1 MDNELNHIGHGTWD
15 CGTRDSE
22 TQDLTAIARHI
33 RELILTALAEAG
45 SGHTGGSLDLVDIFT
60 VLYFKHL
67 RHHPQEPLWPE
78 RDRVVLSIGHT
89 APVLYAT
96 LAAAGYFPEEEMLTL
111 RKLGSRLQGHP
122 SYEFRL
128 PGVETCSGSLG
139 QGLGVALGMAL
150 AAKMDSS
157 TESETLRR
165 VFCIMGDG
173 EQQEG
178 SVWETAMAAAHHKVD
193 NLCVI
198 IDRNR
203 LQIDGP
209 TEQVMGIDPLRDKW
223 RTFGWNTLEID
234 GHDFSQILMALDQ
247 ADQMKEKPTVIIA
260 DTVMGK
266 GIPSIENDYH
276 WHGKVPT
283 KEELTKFLEELKS

>member
-1 MDNELNHIGHGTWD
+1 MIDF
-15 CGTRDSE
+15 
-22 TQDLTAIARHI
+22 QDKAKHI
-33 RELILTALAEAG
+33 RELILTSLAEAG

-60 VLYFKHL
+60 VLYFSHL
-67 RHHPQEPLWPE
+67 RHDPSNPLWE
-78 RDRVVLSIGHT
+78 DRDRVILSIGHT

-96 LAAAGYFPEEEMLTL
+96 LAAAGYFPESEMKTL

-128 PGVETCSGSLG
+128 PGLESCSGSLG

-150 AAKMDSS
+150 AAKMDGKTS
-157 TESETLRR
+157 R

-178 SVWETAMAAAHHKVD
+178 SVWESAMAAAHHKVD
-193 NLCVI
+193 NLCAI

-203 LQIDGP
+203 LQIDGG
-209 TEQVMGIDPLRDKW
+209 TEQVMGIDPLKDKW
-223 RTFGWNTLEID
+223 IAFGWNAIEID
-234 GHDFSQILMALDQ
+234 GHDFGQIQLALRR
-247 ADQMKEKPTVIIA
+247 ADEQTGKPTVVIA

-266 GIPSIENDYH
+266 GVPSIENNNA

-283 KEELTKFLEELKS
+283 KEQLTGFLEELRGENG

>member
-1 MDNELNHIGHGTWD
+1 MNQLE
-15 CGTRDSE
+15 
-22 TQDLTAIARHI
+22 AKAKHI

-45 SGHTGGSLDLVDIFT
+45 SGHTGGSLDLVDVFT
-60 VLYFKHL
+60 VLYFDHL
-67 RHHPQEPLWPE
+67 RHDPQHPNWEG
-78 RDRVVLSIGHT
+78 RDKVVLSIGHT

-122 SYEFRL
+122 SFETRL
-128 PGVETCSGSLG
+128 PGLETSSGSLG
-139 QGLGVALGMAL
+139 QGLGVAMGMAI
-150 AAKMDSS
+150 AAKMDGKPN
-157 TESETLRR
+157 R

-178 SVWETAMAAAHHKVD
+178 SVWESAMAAAHHRLD
-193 NLCVI
+193 NLCAI

-203 LQIDGP
+203 LQIDGR
-209 TEQVMGIDPLRDKW
+209 TEKVMAIDPLRDKW
-223 RTFGWNTLEID
+223 TAFGWYTLEID
-234 GHDFSQILMALDQ
+234 GHDMSQIKMALDL
-247 ADQMKEKPTVIIA
+247 ADKEQGRPTVIIA

-266 GIPSIENDYH
+266 GVKSIEDNNQ

-283 KEELTKFLEELKS
+283 KEQLHVFLNELL

>member
-1 MDNELNHIGHGTWD
+1 MI
-15 CGTRDSE
+15 
-22 TQDLTAIARHI
+22 DLEAKAKHI

-45 SGHTGGSLDLVDIFT
+45 SGHTGGSLDLADVFA
-60 VLYFKHL
+60 VLYFDHL
-67 RHHPQEPLWPE
+67 RHDPKNPMWEG
-78 RDRVVLSIGHT
+78 RDKVVLSIGHT

-122 SYEFRL
+122 SYESRL
-128 PGVETCSGSLG
+128 PGLETCSGSLG
-139 QGLGVALGMAL
+139 QGIGVALGMAL
-150 AAKMDSS
+150 AAKMDGPS
-157 TESETLRR
+157 TGTGTVNR

-178 SVWETAMAAAHHKVD
+178 SVWESAMAAAHHKLD

-203 LQIDGP
+203 LQIDGG
-209 TEQVMGIDPLRDKW
+209 TEKVMAIDPLKDKW
-223 RTFGWNTLEID
+223 VAFGWNAVEVD
-234 GHDFSQILMALDQ
+234 GHDLGQIKMALEL
-247 ADQMKEKPTVIIA
+247 ADKAQGRPTVIIA

-266 GIPSIENDYH
+266 GVPSIENNNQ

-283 KEELTKFLEELKS
+283 KEQVKEFLHELYK

>member
-1 MDNELNHIGHGTWD
+1 MINLE
-15 CGTRDSE
+15 E
-22 TQDLTAIARHI
+22 KARHI

-60 VLYFKHL
+60 VLYFNHL
-67 RHHPQEPLWPE
+67 RHDPKHPEWE
-78 RDRVVLSIGHT
+78 GRDKVVLSIGHT

-128 PGVETCSGSLG
+128 SGLETCSGSLG

-150 AAKMDSS
+150 AAKIDGMPN
-157 TESETLRR
+157 R

-178 SVWETAMAAAHHKVD
+178 SVWETAMAAAHYKMD
-193 NLCVI
+193 NLCAI

-203 LQIDGP
+203 LQIDGG
-209 TEQVMGIDPLRDKW
+209 TEKVMAIDPLRDKW
-223 RTFGWNTLEID
+223 AAFGWHTIEID
-234 GHDFSQILMALDQ
+234 GHDMSQIKMALELD
-247 ADQMKEKPTVIIA
+247 DKEEGRPTVIIA
-260 DTVMGK
+260 DTIMGK
-266 GIPSIENDYH
+266 GVKSIEDNNQ

-283 KEELTKFLEELKS
+283 KEQLPVFLNELS

>member
-1 MDNELNHIGHGTWD
+1 MTSLE
-15 CGTRDSE
+15 E
-22 TQDLTAIARHI
+22 KAKHI
-33 RELILTALAEAG
+33 RQLILTALAEAG

-60 VLYFKHL
+60 VLYFNHL
-67 RHHPQEPLWPE
+67 RHDPQHPEWE
-78 RDRVVLSIGHT
+78 DRDKVVLSIGHT

-128 PGVETCSGSLG
+128 PGLETSSGSLG

-150 AAKMDSS
+150 AAKMDSKPN
-157 TESETLRR
+157 R

-178 SVWETAMAAAHHKVD
+178 SVWESAMAVVHHQVD
-193 NLCVI
+193 NLCAI

-203 LQIDGP
+203 LQIDGG
-209 TEQVMGIDPLRDKW
+209 TEKVMAIDPLRDKW
-223 RTFGWNTLEID
+223 AAFGWHTIEID
-234 GHDFSQILMALDQ
+234 GHDMSQIKMALDL
-247 ADQMKEKPTVIIA
+247 ADQEKGRPTVIIA
-260 DTVMGK
+260 DTIMGK
-266 GIPSIENDYH
+266 GVKSIEDNNQ
-276 WHGKVPT
+276 WHGKVPS
-283 KEELTKFLEELKS
+283 KEQLSVFLNELS

>member
-1 MDNELNHIGHGTWD
+1 MIGLQGL
-15 CGTRDSE
+15 E
-22 TQDLTAIARHI
+22 EKARHI
-33 RELILTALAEAG
+33 RELILTALTEAG

-60 VLYFKHL
+60 VLYFNHL
-67 RHHPQEPLWPE
+67 RHDPQNPLWE
-78 RDRVVLSIGHT
+78 DRDKVVLSIGHT

-122 SYEFRL
+122 SYEFQL
-128 PGVETCSGSLG
+128 LGVETCSGSLG

-150 AAKMDSS
+150 AAKMDGKPN
-157 TESETLRR
+157 R

-178 SVWETAMAAAHHKVD
+178 SVWETAMAAAHHHAD
-193 NLCVI
+193 NLCAI

-203 LQIDGP
+203 LQIDGG
-209 TEQVMGIDPLRDKW
+209 TEKVMAIDPLRDKW
-223 RTFGWNTLEID
+223 TAFGWNAIEID
-234 GHDFSQILMALDQ
+234 GHDMEQIKMALDF
-247 ADQMKEKPTVIIA
+247 ADKTESRPTVIIA
-260 DTVMGK
+260 DTIMGK

-283 KEELTKFLEELKS
+283 KEQLSVFLDELS

>member
-1 MDNELNHIGHGTWD
+1 MNQLE
-15 CGTRDSE
+15 E
-22 TQDLTAIARHI
+22 KAKHI
-33 RELILTALAEAG
+33 RKLILTALAEAG

-60 VLYFKHL
+60 VLYFNHL
-67 RHHPQEPLWPE
+67 RHNPKQPDWED
-78 RDRVVLSIGHT
+78 RDKVVLSIGHT

-122 SYEFRL
+122 SYEFHL
-128 PGVETCSGSLG
+128 PGLETSSGSLG

-150 AAKMDSS
+150 AAKMDGMPN
-157 TESETLRR
+157 R

-178 SVWETAMAAAHHKVD
+178 SVWETAMAAAHHKAD
-193 NLCVI
+193 NLCAI

-203 LQIDGP
+203 LQIDGG
-209 TEQVMGIDPLRDKW
+209 TEKVMAIDPLRDKW
-223 RTFGWNTLEID
+223 VAFGWNAIEID
-234 GHDFSQILMALDQ
+234 GHDMEQIKMALDF
-247 ADQMKEKPTVIIA
+247 ADRWQSGPTVIIA
-260 DTVMGK
+260 NTVMGK
-266 GIPSIENDYH
+266 GVPSIENNNQ

-283 KEELTKFLEELKS
+283 KEQLTDFLNELS